1 MNFTGN
7 SFPEGGIMTTCK
19 MPPAWTQKVDPDC
32 HPSKCQD
39 QLPARR
45 TTPNGGFEEER
56 NWQYSPRLVS
66 LFCRSLINFFITKF
80 SAFMNIRKRETKQVW
95 FS

>member
-39 QLPARR
+39 QLPARG
-45 TTPNGGFEEER
+45 TTPNGGFETEK
-56 NWQYSPRLVS
+56 NWQASLRQVS
-66 LFCRSLINFFITKF
+66 LFCMSIINYFTAKLSRFY
-80 SAFMNIRKRETKQVW
+80 E
-95 FS
+95 

>member
-7 SFPEGGIMTTCK
+7 LFPEGDIMTTCK
-19 MPPAWTQKVDPDC
+19 IPPAWTQKVDPDC

-39 QLPARR
+39 QLPARE
-45 TTPNGGFEEER
+45 TTSNGGFENDR
-56 NWQYSPRLVS
+56 NWQASPRHVS
-66 LFCRSLINFFITKF
+66 FFCMLIINFFKAK
-80 SAFMNIRKRETKQVW
+80 SSGFMNIWKRTDKLVW

>member
-19 MPPAWTQKVDPDC
+19 MPPAWTKKVDPDC

-39 QLPARR
+39 QLPARE
-45 TTPNGGFEEER
+45 TTPNGGFENER
-56 NWQYSPRLVS
+56 NWQASPQHVS
-66 LFCRSLINFFITKF
+66 FFVSLINKLFHSKI
-80 SAFMNIRKRETKQVW
+80 IRIYEYSVKER
-95 FS
+95 

>member
-39 QLPARR
+39 QLPARG
-45 TTPNGGFEEER
+45 TTTNGGFENER
-56 NWQYSPRLVS
+56 NWQASPRHVS
-66 LFCRSLINFFITKF
+66 FFLYERYLLESLIQFFIAKF
-80 SAFMNIRKRETKQVW
+80 
-95 FS
+95 